1 MKRLPA
7 ILIIGA
13 VSTVAAAC
21 GSDHSDMDMGS
32 ATTAASAANA
42 TTASAP
48 GDQASFNDADVA
60 FAQGMIPHHQQAV
73 EMAELALDPTR
84 AASPEVVD
92 LATRIQAAQ
101 DPEIQLM
108 TGWLDAWGQ
117 PMEMD
122 MVEGDMGSMEGTM
135 SEEDMAA
142 LAAASG
148 TDFDRMWLEMM
159 TAHHRGAV
167 KMAETEQTDGMDP
180 DAIALAGQII
190 AAQQAEIEEM
200 RGLLEG

>member
-7 ILIIGA
+7 IMIIGA

-21 GSDHSDMDMGS
+21 GSDHNDMDMGS
-32 ATTAASAANA
+32 GTTAASAANA

-84 AASPEVVD
+84 EASAEVVD

-122 MVEGDMGSMEGTM
+122 MAEGDMGSMEGMM

-159 TAHHRGAV
+159 TAHHQGAV
-167 KMAETEQTDGMDP
+167 KMAETEQTAGMDP